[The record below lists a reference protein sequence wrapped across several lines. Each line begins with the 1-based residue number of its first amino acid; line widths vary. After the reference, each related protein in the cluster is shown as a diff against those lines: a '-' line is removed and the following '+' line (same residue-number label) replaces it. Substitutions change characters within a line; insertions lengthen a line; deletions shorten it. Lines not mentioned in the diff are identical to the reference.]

1 MVVKAMHNYAEIQ
14 IRRAELSEVDAIKD
28 ILREAYK
35 PIRKELSRVP
45 GALKEGMDKI
55 ARHIQMGNQYVALVG
70 NEIAGTMRVGM
81 RGQVGVVSRMAVRE
95 KFRNRRIGTI
105 MVEYADS
112 LLDRQNAKCV
122 EIEVYG
128 SIDYQADFYDRMGF
142 SEVERKER
150 AGEEIIVMRKDL
162 CKDEEIPEEDEFLI

>member
-1 MVVKAMHNYAEIQ
+1 MYNYAEIR
-14 IRRAELSEVDAIKD
+14 IRKAELSEVDAIKA
-28 ILREAYK
+28 ILREAYT
-35 PIRKELSRVP
+35 PIEKELSRMP
-45 GALKEGMDKI
+45 GALKEGLDKI

-81 RGQVGVVSRMAVRE
+81 RGQIGVVSRMAVRK

-105 MVEYADS
+105 MVEYADN
-112 LLDRQNAKCV
+112 LLDHQKAKCV

-128 SIDYQADFYDRMGF
+128 SIAYQVDFYENMGYK
-142 SEVERKER
+142 EVNRTER

-162 CKDEEIPEEDEFLI
+162 CDEEIEEEEKIRI